1 MAAGR
6 SGAGGG
12 AAGNRAPRGVRPPS
26 PAPRVPPVPI
36 FPSPSAPYADTGNSH
51 GRYCSPA
58 RSPAVTTC
66 TTVNPDACATGTLP
80 SAPRITVHVVPDTAC
95 TASIS
100 DGWAGSATWNCC
112 APYFTAGNDA
122 DDVTVHVSAV
132 PAAGAVVP
140 PEETV
145 VDGLLAKTSSG
156 MNATG

>member
-1 MAAGR
+1 MYSAGWKITCTL
-6 SGAGGG
+6 SLPLVTAHC
-12 AAGNRAPRGVRPPS
+12 PPPLP
-26 PAPRVPPVPI
+26 PAPCAGPGKP
-36 FPSPSAPYADTGNSH
+36 H
-51 GRYCSPA
+51 GRACSPA
-58 RSPAVTTC
+58 RSPAGATC
-66 TTVNPDACATGTLP
+66 TAVNPDACATGTPP
-80 SAPRITVHVVPDTAC
+80 SAPRIPVHVVPDTAC
-95 TASIS
+95 TAHIS

-156 MNATG
+156 MNAMC